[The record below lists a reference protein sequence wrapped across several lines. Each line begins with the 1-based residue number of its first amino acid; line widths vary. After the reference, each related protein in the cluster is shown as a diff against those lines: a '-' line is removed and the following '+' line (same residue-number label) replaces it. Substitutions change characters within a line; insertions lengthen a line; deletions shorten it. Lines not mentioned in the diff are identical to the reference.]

1 MNRQFDFLSD
11 SIVTLAEVMREAG
24 YKTFAVSA
32 NANVSP
38 TFGYAQGFDA
48 FSVSTLESPFRLT
61 MLGRT
66 AEDVFG
72 DVLGMDKSVPLFG
85 DRLEIVPRAE
95 VITDATL
102 RWVAQG
108 GKGPH
113 FLYVH
118 YIDPHWPY
126 SPPVPYD
133 QAFHYRSHPPLRSGG
148 IDPLQLLSKGK
159 DREVVG
165 KALDRYDGE
174 ILYTDQQIG
183 RLLKGLEEQGMLEN
197 ALVIVTAD
205 HGEEFFEH
213 GKGGHSK
220 TLYEEVLHV
229 PFLISWPGQIPAGAT
244 YEETVGLVDVMP
256 TILSF
261 LGIELPRG
269 SQGLSFAEYLAQQ
282 AEPRSERKHF
292 AQLINDSLSIEMVRH
307 HDYKLIR
314 HGRGPQQG
322 LEELYDVQR
331 DSTERTNLA
340 QEERPHVEALRL
352 ELDTFNKFASQVANL
367 TSEERI
373 QKLDKDT
380 ERALRALGYIK

>member
-1 MNRQFDFLSD
+1 
-11 SIVTLAEVMREAG
+11 
-24 YKTFAVSA
+24 
-32 NANVSP
+32 
-38 TFGYAQGFDA
+38 
-48 FSVSTLESPFRLT
+48 
-61 MLGRT
+61 
-66 AEDVFG
+66 
-72 DVLGMDKSVPLFG
+72 
-85 DRLEIVPRAE
+85 
-95 VITDATL
+95 
-102 RWVAQG
+102 
-108 GKGPH
+108 
-113 FLYVH
+113 
-118 YIDPHWPY
+118 
-126 SPPVPYD
+126 
-133 QAFHYRSHPPLRSGG
+133 
-148 IDPLQLLSKGK
+148 
-159 DREVVG
+159 
-165 KALDRYDGE
+165 
-174 ILYTDQQIG
+174 
-183 RLLKGLEEQGMLEN
+183 
-197 ALVIVTAD
+197 
-205 HGEEFFEH
+205 
-213 GKGGHSK
+213 
-220 TLYEEVLHV
+220 V
-229 PFLISWPGQIPAGAT
+229 PFLISWPGQIPAAAT